1 MEVLFLGIE
10 KKQSCVA
17 KSTMKVEYNIECSN
31 ITFEFLAYL
40 KVRKI
45 NNNSI
50 EIICD
55 NQAYM

>member
-1 MEVLFLGIE
+1 ME
-10 KKQSCVA
+10 
-17 KSTMKVEYNIECSN
+17 VEYNIECSN